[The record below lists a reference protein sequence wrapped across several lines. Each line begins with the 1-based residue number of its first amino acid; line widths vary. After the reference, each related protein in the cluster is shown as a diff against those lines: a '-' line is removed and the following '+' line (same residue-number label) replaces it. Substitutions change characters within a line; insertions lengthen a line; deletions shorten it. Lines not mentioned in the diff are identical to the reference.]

1 MDCRGHATREK
12 IAQDYEI
19 HPRAHIKL
27 LKNQSKHSDAGS
39 IIQNEYYIFNA
50 KRRNDGELEI
60 IQCGMGA
67 ARDFL
72 ELIKHQGLPIFNP
85 LKVNYRDS
93 NGDES
98 NTTGTNSLK
107 NVTWNETAKQLYNAI
122 MWLIV
127 LWDAKP
133 DTPLFDFMDEVIKYK
148 KCEPF
153 DRKIRRV
160 NTAIQHGGK
169 GRTLTEMIDD
179 YRKYNDFK
187 NDICNFEL
195 LSDKIN
201 NMRDKDGSKI
211 KSYF

>member
-27 LKNQSKHSDAGS
+27 LKNQSKHSDAGP

-133 DTPLFDFMDEVIKYK
+133 DTPSLILWMK
-148 KCEPF
+148 
-153 DRKIRRV
+153 
-160 NTAIQHGGK
+160 
-169 GRTLTEMIDD
+169 
-179 YRKYNDFK
+179 
-187 NDICNFEL
+187 
-195 LSDKIN
+195 
-201 NMRDKDGSKI
+201 
-211 KSYF
+211 

>member
-1 MDCRGHATREK
+1 
-12 IAQDYEI
+12 
-19 HPRAHIKL
+19 
-27 LKNQSKHSDAGS
+27 
-39 IIQNEYYIFNA
+39 
-50 KRRNDGELEI
+50 
-60 IQCGMGA
+60 MGA

-153 DRKIRRV
+153 DGKIRRV